1 MSGQVVIIS
10 APSGTGKSIYIKKM
24 AAQQQAS
31 GKIILVCRADKI
43 QNLMYSYI
51 RRHNTDN
58 LGSLSTLLGISD
70 IYVFEDIDIYLSGK
84 EFTQKEF
91 ARIIIET
98 AHEGKQLYLT
108 GIDIPK
114 RVEHFFEM
122 INSYYPDMRFYTSV
136 PRPAS
141 DKN

>member
-1 MSGQVVIIS
+1 M
-10 APSGTGKSIYIKKM
+10 
-24 AAQQQAS
+24 
-31 GKIILVCRADKI
+31 
-43 QNLMYSYI
+43 
-51 RRHNTDN
+51 
-58 LGSLSTLLGISD
+58 GISD